1 MKTLDYRTSKTLE
14 STRLQLENGCNNS
27 EEVILFLVSETYN
40 VYTDG
45 TKDVFKKYYI
55 KNDERD
61 YVTQAEVSRHY
72 ASEKGY
78 RNAIKRWSKEAVTV
92 YVKKD

>member
-55 KNDERD
+55 KNDERT
-61 YVTQAEVSRHY
+61 YAPGAEYSRHY